1 MEKAFSDDT
10 IFNTIN
16 HMFITLKTEDEK
28 ETKKYLDLVINKL
41 IEHMKLND
49 SLFEKMYEKNIYC
62 GSFYKL
68 TKIEKPNEF
77 DLNIILKLP
86 VNYNYIQILENR
98 PGYVQINIKDEAYN
112 NSYTYKNLTDKEKKC
127 LHRYVTPPSIVN
139 PDIFRSWIESI
150 IYKVLDKL
158 PKFKNMS
165 ELKINDSPLLIAHIK
180 IRKSGPA
187 FTVIFNI
194 PHKTEDICIDLV
206 PALTF
211 HITAIRQFT
220 SKFHILEKC
229 RNDMWFA
236 IPIQLY
242 NNLDYIKFEKDIYW
256 RISFSLQENEILRKY
271 GNIKTV
277 IRQMKKFRDIQGL
290 KNIASYY
297 IENLFLNKETDINM
311 DKISRTLLL
320 FKMLEEL
327 YYACERQEIKWFW
340 NEKYN
345 LLSKIG
351 KSNLYNISQR
361 LKNIINDIKNNFM
374 DQFIIAKYILSQNEV
389 KELEERIQNNNAY
402 QEKQENNVTCNIM

>member
-1 MEKAFSDDT
+1 
-10 IFNTIN
+10 
-16 HMFITLKTEDEK
+16 
-28 ETKKYLDLVINKL
+28 
-41 IEHMKLND
+41 MKLND

-86 VNYNYIQILENR
+86 VNYNYIQ
-98 PGYVQINIKDEAYN
+98 
-112 NSYTYKNLTDKEKKC
+112 
-127 LHRYVTPPSIVN
+127 
-139 PDIFRSWIESI
+139 
-150 IYKVLDKL
+150 
-158 PKFKNMS
+158 
-165 ELKINDSPLLIAHIK
+165 
-180 IRKSGPA
+180 
-187 FTVIFNI
+187 
-194 PHKTEDICIDLV
+194 
-206 PALTF
+206 
-211 HITAIRQFT
+211 
-220 SKFHILEKC
+220 C

-374 DQFIIAKYILSQNEV
+374 DQFIIAKYICKLD
-389 KELEERIQNNNAY
+389 
-402 QEKQENNVTCNIM
+402 